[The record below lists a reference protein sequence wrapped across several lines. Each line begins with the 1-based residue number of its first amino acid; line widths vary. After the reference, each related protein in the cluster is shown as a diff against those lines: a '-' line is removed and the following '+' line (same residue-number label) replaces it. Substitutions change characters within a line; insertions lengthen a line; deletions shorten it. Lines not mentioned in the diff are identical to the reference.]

1 MTRCSK
7 NDQSGVWNKTGPIW
21 KEVIDEVGKNRR
33 KMEKNYWGYVYI
45 APALLFVFAVM
56 LIPLVYTLIMG
67 VVKTDLFTGKTEF
80 VGMKQFIRIFGD
92 QYFRLAVKNTFLWT
106 VGSVVF
112 QFLIGFIIANIL
124 NASQIRGK
132 TIIRIL
138 LMVPW
143 VLPSVVSAMVWD
155 WSYHP
160 DYGIINEI
168 LKRAG
173 IITQSINWTSSGS
186 TALISAI
193 IVNVWKMVPFV
204 ALMTE
209 AALQGVSQDLK
220 EAARV
225 DGAKSYQVF
234 FHIVIPEISSSINTV
249 ILLLSIWTMNSF
261 TFIYLLTEGGPAHSS
276 EILSLYIYRQAF
288 KNYDFGAASAAASV
302 LFVITASI
310 ALLYNRFVIRRD
322 REC

>member
-1 MTRCSK
+1 MGKKRRK
-7 NDQSGVWNKTGPIW
+7 I
-21 KEVIDEVGKNRR
+21 GKNC
-33 KMEKNYWGYVYI
+33 WGYIYI
-45 APALLFVFAVM
+45 APAFLFVFAVM
-56 LIPLVYTLIMG
+56 MLPLIYTLIMG
-67 VVKTDLFTGKTEF
+67 FIKTDLFTGKTEF
-80 VGMKQFIRIFGD
+80 VGIKQFARIFGD
-92 QYFRLAVKNTFLWT
+92 PYFRLAIKNTLLWT

-112 QFLIGFIIANIL
+112 QFVIGFIIANIL
-124 NASQIRGK
+124 NAVHIRGK

-160 DYGIINEI
+160 DFGIINEI

-173 IITQSINWTSSGS
+173 MITQSINWTSSGA
-186 TALISAI
+186 TALLSAI

-204 ALMTE
+204 VLMTE

-234 FHIVIPEISSSINTV
+234 FHIIMPEISPSVNTT
-249 ILLLSIWTMNSF
+249 ILLLSIWTMNAF

-288 KNYDFGAASAAASV
+288 KNYDFGSASAAASV
-302 LFVITASI
+302 LFVITAAI
-310 ALLYNRFVIRRD
+310 ALLYNKFVIRRD
-322 REC
+322 RE

>member
-1 MTRCSK
+1 
-7 NDQSGVWNKTGPIW
+7 
-21 KEVIDEVGKNRR
+21 
-33 KMEKNYWGYVYI
+33 MEKNYWGYVYI

-67 VVKTDLFTGKTEF
+67 FVKTDLFTGKTEF
-80 VGMKQFIRIFGD
+80 VGVKQFIRIFGD

-186 TALISAI
+186 TSLISAI

>member
-1 MTRCSK
+1 MQK
-7 NDQSGVWNKTGPIW
+7 NFSGLSGL
-21 KEVIDEVGKNRR
+21 GSYGL
-33 KMEKNYWGYVYI
+33 M
-45 APALLFVFAVM
+45 
-56 LIPLVYTLIMG
+56 
-67 VVKTDLFTGKTEF
+67 KTDLFTGKIKF
-80 VGMKQFIRIFGD
+80 VGVKQFIRIFGD
-92 QYFRLAVKNTFLWT
+92 PYFRLAVKNTFLWT
-106 VGSVVF
+106 AGSVVF

-124 NASQIRGK
+124 NASQVRGK

-160 DYGIINEI
+160 DYGMINEM

-225 DGAKSYQVF
+225 DGAKSRQVF
-234 FHIVIPEISSSINTV
+234 FHIVIPEISSSVNTV

-288 KNYDFGAASAAASV
+288 KNYDFGTASAAASV
-302 LFVITASI
+302 LFVITAAI
-310 ALLYNRFVIRRD
+310 ALVYNRFVIRRD

>member
-1 MTRCSK
+1 M
-7 NDQSGVWNKTGPIW
+7 
-21 KEVIDEVGKNRR
+21 IDAVSKNRR
-33 KMEKNYWGYVYI
+33 RIEKNCWGYVYI

-56 LIPLVYTLIMG
+56 LIPLIYTLIMG
-67 VVKTDLFTGKTEF
+67 FMKTDLFTGKIKF
-80 VGMKQFIRIFGD
+80 VGVKQFIRIFGD
-92 QYFRLAVKNTFLWT
+92 PYFRLAVKNTFLWT
-106 VGSVVF
+106 AGSVVF

-124 NASQIRGK
+124 NASQVRGK

-160 DYGIINEI
+160 DYGMINEM

-225 DGAKSYQVF
+225 DGAKSRQVF
-234 FHIVIPEISSSINTV
+234 FHIVIPEISSSVNTV

-288 KNYDFGAASAAASV
+288 KNYDFGTASAAASV
-302 LFVITASI
+302 LFVITAAI
-310 ALLYNRFVIRRD
+310 ALMYNRFVIRRD

>member
-1 MTRCSK
+1 M
-7 NDQSGVWNKTGPIW
+7 
-21 KEVIDEVGKNRR
+21 IDEVGKNRR

-45 APALLFVFAVM
+45 APALLFVFTVM
-56 LIPLVYTLIMG
+56 LIPLIYTLIMG
-67 VVKTDLFTGKTEF
+67 FVKTDLFTGKTEF
-80 VGMKQFIRIFGD
+80 VGVKQFLRIFGD

-124 NASQIRGK
+124 NASQICGK

-186 TALISAI
+186 TSLISAI

-225 DGAKSYQVF
+225 DGAKSCQVF
-234 FHIVIPEISSSINTV
+234 SYIVIPEISSSINTV

-302 LFVITASI
+302 LFVITAGI

>member
-1 MTRCSK
+1 M
-7 NDQSGVWNKTGPIW
+7 
-21 KEVIDEVGKNRR
+21 GKNRR

-67 VVKTDLFTGKTEF
+67 FVKTDLFTGKTEF
-80 VGMKQFIRIFGD
+80 VGVKQFLRIFGD

-186 TALISAI
+186 TSLISAI

-225 DGAKSYQVF
+225 DGAKSCQVF

-302 LFVITASI
+302 LFVITAWI

>member
-1 MTRCSK
+1 MS
-7 NDQSGVWNKTGPIW
+7 
-21 KEVIDEVGKNRR
+21 KNRR
-33 KMEKNYWGYVYI
+33 RIEKNYWGYVYI

-56 LIPLVYTLIMG
+56 LIPLIYTLIMG
-67 VVKTDLFTGKTEF
+67 FMKTDLFTGKIKF
-80 VGMKQFIRIFGD
+80 VGVKQFIRIFGD
-92 QYFRLAVKNTFLWT
+92 PYFRLAVKNTFLWT
-106 VGSVVF
+106 AGSVVF

-124 NASQIRGK
+124 NASQVRGK

-160 DYGIINEI
+160 DYGMINEM

-225 DGAKSYQVF
+225 DGAKSRQVF
-234 FHIVIPEISSSINTV
+234 FHIVIPEISSSVNTV

-288 KNYDFGAASAAASV
+288 KNYDFGTASAAASV
-302 LFVITASI
+302 LFVITAAI
-310 ALLYNRFVIRRD
+310 ALMYNRFVIRRD

>member
-1 MTRCSK
+1 M
-7 NDQSGVWNKTGPIW
+7 
-21 KEVIDEVGKNRR
+21 IDAVSKNRR
-33 KMEKNYWGYVYI
+33 RIEKNYWGYVYI

-56 LIPLVYTLIMG
+56 LIPLIYTLIMG
-67 VVKTDLFTGKTEF
+67 FMKTDLFTGKIKF
-80 VGMKQFIRIFGD
+80 VGVKQFIRIFGD
-92 QYFRLAVKNTFLWT
+92 PYFRLAVKNTFLWT
-106 VGSVVF
+106 AGSVVF

-124 NASQIRGK
+124 NASQVRGK

-160 DYGIINEI
+160 DYGMINEM

-225 DGAKSYQVF
+225 DGAKSRQVF
-234 FHIVIPEISSSINTV
+234 FHIVIPEISSSVNTV

-288 KNYDFGAASAAASV
+288 KNYDFGTASAAASV
-302 LFVITASI
+302 LFVITAAI
-310 ALLYNRFVIRRD
+310 ALMYNRFVIRRD